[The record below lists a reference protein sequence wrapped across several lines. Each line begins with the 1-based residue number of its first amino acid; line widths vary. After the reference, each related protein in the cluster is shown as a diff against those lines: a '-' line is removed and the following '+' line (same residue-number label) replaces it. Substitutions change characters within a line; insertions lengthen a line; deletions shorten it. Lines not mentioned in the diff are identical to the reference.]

1 MYEENIEVS
10 WNDFATFAPNAFKQ
24 LWNDDNFTDVTLAT
38 EDGHQLKVHKAIV
51 SSCSTFFRDVLLKN
65 PHQNTLLYLKD
76 LKLKEVKQVVKFI
89 YIGECQMERKEL
101 DAFLVLKG
109 S

>member
-76 LKLKEVKQVVKFI
+76 LKLKKVKQVVKFI
-89 YIGECQMERKEL
+89 SI
-101 DAFLVLKG
+101 
-109 S
+109 